1 MRAVV
6 YNGPKDVSV
15 DEVADATIE
24 APTDAIV
31 KITAT
36 NICGSD
42 LHMYEGRTSLEP
54 GKVIGHENLG
64 EVVEVGPGVVS
75 VKVGDRVCLPFNIGC
90 GFCKNCER
98 GLTGFCLTVQRAERG
113 RRLRVRRD
121 GTVQRRAGRVSA
133 RAVRRLQRVAAPRGQ
148 RGEGERLRHA
158 GRHLPDRVARD
169 ASWPRFSQAT
179 ASPSTVRA
187 PSG

>member
-42 LHMYEGRTSLEP
+42 LHMYEGRHQPGTRQGHRPREP
-54 GKVIGHENLG
+54 RAR
-64 EVVEVGPGVVS
+64 S
-75 VKVGDRVCLPFNIGC
+75 SRWDR
-90 GFCKNCER
+90 
-98 GLTGFCLTVQRAERG
+98 A
-113 RRLRVRRD
+113 
-121 GTVQRRAGRVSA
+121 
-133 RAVRRLQRVAAPRGQ
+133 
-148 RGEGERLRHA
+148 
-158 GRHLPDRVARD
+158 
-169 ASWPRFSQAT
+169 W
-179 ASPSTVRA
+179 
-187 PSG
+187 

>member
-64 EVVEVGPGVVS
+64 EVVEVGSGVVS

-98 GLTGFCLTVQRAERG
+98 GLTGFCLTVNAPNAGGAYGYAEMG
-113 RRLRVRRD
+113 PYNGGQAEYLRVPFADFNALQLPEEAWRRRTTTSCWPTSSRPG
-121 GTVQRRAGRVSA
+121 GTGR
-133 RAVRRLQRVAAPRGQ
+133 G
-148 RGEGERLRHA
+148 
-158 GRHLPDRVARD
+158 
-169 ASWPRFSQAT
+169 WPRFSQAT
-179 ASPSTVRA
+179 ASPSTVQAR
-187 PSG
+187 SG

>member
-42 LHMYEGRTSLEP
+42 LHMYEGRTSVEP

-64 EVVEVGPGVVS
+64 EVVEVGPGV
-75 VKVGDRVCLPFNIGC
+75 G
-90 GFCKNCER
+90 ER
-98 GLTGFCLTVQRAERG
+98 QG
-113 RRLRVRRD
+113 RRPGLSA
-121 GTVQRRAGRVSA
+121 VQH
-133 RAVRRLQRVAAPRGQ
+133 
-148 RGEGERLRHA
+148 RLRI
-158 GRHLPDRVARD
+158 L
-169 ASWPRFSQAT
+169 QEL
-179 ASPSTVRA
+179 
-187 PSG
+187 